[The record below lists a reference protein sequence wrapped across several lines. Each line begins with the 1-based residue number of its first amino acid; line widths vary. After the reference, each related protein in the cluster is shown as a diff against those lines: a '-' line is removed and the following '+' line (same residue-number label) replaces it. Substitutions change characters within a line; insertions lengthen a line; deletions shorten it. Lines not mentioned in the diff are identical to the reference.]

1 LYRHFLFYVSM
12 PMYLN
17 STHMLIITSIL
28 LVMNILQLLAKNL
41 VSYINY
47 FLSIFIDVTNVY
59 FYHSLP

>member
-1 LYRHFLFYVSM
+1 M

-28 LVMNILQLLAKNL
+28 LVMNILQLLADNL